1 MGEGAGGSFPRT
13 NYGVNS
19 GYRRLYRR
27 FGRGSRRGWLEVRRN
42 DCLLALIWASFVIT
56 LAMHILAFSFMIFLL
71 SSFIPIFNYDL
82 KTKSNSITIS
92 SEKKKIEF
100 RYDHDLI
107 EFEPLDIIIPAL
119 NIFYVIDEK
128 EFKTIIHF
136 FSGSVGLPPPEL
148 IEDLLNIEENDLS
161 NSRNFAQETLNP
173 LTITRNLNPE
183 EITSILLDIAN
194 GMTLMMNIFSI
205 FMNGAGLIGQQ
216 KFTIGAFFGLL
227 ASFIATIYYFYRSN
241 FASERTVYRIENGT
255 TIITFE
261 EQIAP
266 GISLPF
272 ILGITIGL
280 LIVFLFNDLLIGAD
294 NLPWL
299 IAKLGLIFTGLGGF
313 VTLIG
318 IIIAELAL
326 GYSDFALIFT
336 IPQVIIA
343 FGLLS
348 AGTVNIFLTK
358 DDIRDKIAKF
368 FSGISISLCY
378 ITFVFFILVIF
389 LIGPF

>member
-1 MGEGAGGSFPRT
+1 
-13 NYGVNS
+13 
-19 GYRRLYRR
+19 
-27 FGRGSRRGWLEVRRN
+27 
-42 DCLLALIWASFVIT
+42 
-56 LAMHILAFSFMIFLL
+56 MIFLL